1 MLGFTQG
8 AIIYIDNNV
17 GEQTLRRSM
26 SILLQKM
33 KRFFEKNYFC
43 DKLLLLGVLKMTQLN
58 LIKRQKLSRRTFC
71 YLRK

>member
-33 KRFFEKNYFC
+33 KRFFEENYF
-43 DKLLLLGVLKMTQLN
+43 
-58 LIKRQKLSRRTFC
+58 
-71 YLRK
+71 